1 MTTLMN
7 DLNVLTNIPERS
19 LDRMAHLIIMSI
31 CTSVWE
37 NKQSGSALTEVDT
50 GIGILRLKRVDNEFK
65 FAFEP
70 SDEFRKELKKAY
82 KSDTAPIMPKLMN
95 ALRNG
100 FMEVYKEIC

>member
-19 LDRMAHLIIMSI
+19 LSRMAHLIVMSI

-37 NKQSGSALTEVDT
+37 DKQSNKPVTEVDT
-50 GIGILRLKRVDNEFK
+50 GIGILRIKKVDNEFK

-82 KSDTAPIMPKLMN
+82 KSDAAPIMPKLMN

>member
-1 MTTLMN
+1 MMTLMN

-19 LDRMAHLIIMSI
+19 LDRMARLIVMSI
-31 CTSVWE
+31 CTGVWE
-37 NKQSGSALTEVDT
+37 DKQSGNPITEVDT
-50 GIGILRLKRVDNEFK
+50 GIGVLRIKKVDEEFK

-70 SDEFRKELKKAY
+70 SGDFHKELKKAY
-82 KSDTAPIMPKLMN
+82 KSATAPIMPKLMN